1 MENQS
6 HDSWP
11 NCTPVGKGLEPYF
24 RTLPDSMFTAFRCF
38 TGECVPW
45 FQITSPEDQVSELRQ
60 QVNVSVQMHH
70 IWAWIC
76 INYNLVSVL
85 LDGASSS
92 KSHFSQ
98 FPRSVTRATQFI
110 RCWQANLAM
119 PSFSGT
125 WVAICWSPWGSSM
138 LFSASMSKS
147 QWRLWSSAVQIGDM
161 GPIKPLDLSWS
172 IH

>member
-1 MENQS
+1 MTHDQTVHPLAKVWNHISGPCPTPCSQPSGVLLENVCPGFKS
-6 HDSWP
+6 LHLKIKYRSYDS
-11 NCTPVGKGLEPYF
+11 
-24 RTLPDSMFTAFRCF
+24 RSMCP
-38 TGECVPW
+38 CKC
-45 FQITSPEDQVSELRQ
+45 ITFGHEY
-60 QVNVSVQMHH
+60 
-70 IWAWIC
+70 AY
-76 INYNLVSVL
+76 YNLVSVL